1 MFWNCLVAMWPKS
14 VSLDLLSSHDVMTHL
29 HNKFI
34 HWMGKLEAEIKVLA
48 FFVAW
53 KK

>member
-1 MFWNCLVAMWPKS
+1 MQPKS

-29 HNKFI
+29 HNEFVC
-34 HWMGKLEAEIKVLA
+34 WVGKLEAEIKVLA
-48 FFVAW
+48 FFAAW

>member
-1 MFWNCLVAMWPKS
+1 MQPKS
-14 VSLDLLSSHDVMTHL
+14 VSLDLPSSHDVMTHL
-29 HNKFI
+29 HNEVVR
-34 HWMGKLEAEIKVLA
+34 WVGKLEAEIKVLA